1 MTNGNLQNNGPGI
14 ELMAAN
20 SNLSLDCWGT
30 SWNHSGIP
38 GAVVGGGDGG
48 GIPGCGN
55 QSFPSSVVPHIGE
68 THVYVTLIF
77 YLTTF
82 VFGLAGNSL
91 VIYIIARYSE
101 VRTKSVANYYILN
114 LALADELFTLAL
126 PLFCYASWTKNWV
139 FGNPLCKIMTVVRE
153 INKFAG
159 IFTLVALSLDR
170 YVASYHTLGAFRTL
184 TVGKC
189 ICVSIWVA
197 SLLMCMP
204 YLLYSYSIEG
214 KGGRATCKLN
224 WPQENYLIHLRLW
237 TYSQITIGLIV
248 PFLLICLSYFLLMH
262 RLKAIMQPRLSQRIR
277 KPNRKMTRT
286 VLVVVIGFIVCQL
299 PYYVVDLMNL
309 HKQELVR
316 QYIAKGLKYTPT
328 PEEIVRHVYINAFAQ
343 ILLFISGCINPI
355 LYGIFNDN
363 FSKYLFMIF
372 CVLLK
377 IKTHINHL
385 AGRTLTYDWSV
396 NSFIMVVYR
405 QFFETCFG

>member
-1 MTNGNLQNNGPGI
+1 MNTGI
-14 ELMAAN
+14 
-20 SNLSLDCWGT
+20 
-30 SWNHSGIP
+30 
-38 GAVVGGGDGG
+38 
-48 GIPGCGN
+48 GIPGCN
-55 QSFPSSVVPHIGE
+55 INASQSLADRPSSPELPSIGE

-77 YLTTF
+77 YLATF
-82 VFGLAGNSL
+82 VFGLGGNSL

-101 VRTKSVANYYILN
+101 VRNKSVANYYILN
-114 LALADELFTLAL
+114 LALADELYTLAL
-126 PLFCYASWTKNWV
+126 PLFCYASWTKDWV

-170 YVASYHTLGAFRTL
+170 YVASYHTLSAFRTI

-204 YLLYSYSIEG
+204 YLLYSYSIDMKG
-214 KGGRATCKLN
+214 KAICKLN
-224 WPQENYLIHLRLW
+224 WPRENYLSHLRVW
-237 TYSQITIGLIV
+237 TYSQFTIGLIV

-262 RLKAIMQPRLSQRIR
+262 RLKAIMRPRLSQRIR

-299 PYYVVDLMNL
+299 PYYIVDLLNL
-309 HKQELVR
+309 HKQELVWKYSEQGR
-316 QYIAKGLKYTPT
+316 RYTPK

-363 FSKYLFMIF
+363 FSKYYLFI
-372 CVLLK
+372 L
-377 IKTHINHL
+377 I
-385 AGRTLTYDWSV
+385 V
-396 NSFIMVVYR
+396 NTS
-405 QFFETCFG
+405 T